1 MTFERYMMV
10 VIIFRMKLMILKE
23 KELNLI
29 WIMDIRLHVPF
40 DQTKMPGLS
49 TGCCTAA
56 KAPVNSPK
64 MQPSLNFEVK
74 MLHFAL
80 GSQKTLT

>member
-1 MTFERYMMV
+1 
-10 VIIFRMKLMILKE
+10 
-23 KELNLI
+23 
-29 WIMDIRLHVPF
+29 MDYEYSTSVCPF

-56 KAPVNSPK
+56 KAPLNSPK
-64 MQPSLNFEVK
+64 MQPSLKFEVK

-80 GSQKTLT
+80 GSQKTLTKSGKSKLF